1 MIDRGLLDL
10 KKQNMLDR
18 TRTKEEKEIYNLLKV
33 FERFQSME
41 EHEKLVQNI
50 VKERNIR
57 KKIQELMTYR
67 KLGLRTFDDVQ
78 VRKFTQNAK
87 RPKML
92 LLKDKIGKN

>member
-1 MIDRGLLDL
+1 
-10 KKQNMLDR
+10 
-18 TRTKEEKEIYNLLKV
+18 
-33 FERFQSME
+33 ME